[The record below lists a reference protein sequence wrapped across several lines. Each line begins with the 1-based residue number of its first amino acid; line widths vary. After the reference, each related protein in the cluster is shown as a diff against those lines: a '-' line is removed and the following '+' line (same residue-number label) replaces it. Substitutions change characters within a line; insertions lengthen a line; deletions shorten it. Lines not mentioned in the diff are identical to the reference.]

1 MYQSVTRPRQQT
13 MRQARPADDSDL
25 QDQVKNPGS
34 LLRLHNLL
42 RVATYNTRTC
52 RHEGEADLLALDLQQ
67 AGVMVCG
74 LQEMRRRGSGHT
86 RLQDSGYHLV
96 WSGDVRVHHR
106 GVGALIHPM
115 AAKALKGWAAVEGAE
130 DRLLI
135 LHFEGSVHA
144 TIIVAYAPTELAET
158 PVKDAFY
165 AALDSTL
172 EALPSHRLTLVL
184 GDLNARV
191 GTARDSW
198 HGVIGG
204 FGCPRRPPPHP
215 HPLHPGQGRSRRRRD
230 VLQRG
235 FPLGGMTHPW
245 IRVVAFAGTRGDR
258 WYPFAYCVKHCN
270 PMYGLSYSNDS
281 LFIHYNNRRL
291 VTLAEHT
298 SDHGRQ
304 TNSSTEEKGEQV

>member
-1 MYQSVTRPRQQT
+1 MYQSVTRPRQHT
-13 MRQARPADDSDL
+13 TRQASPADDSDL

-52 RHEGEADLLALDLQQ
+52 RHEGEADQLALDLQQ

-96 WSGDVRVHHR
+96 WSGDVSVHHR

-115 AAKALKGWAAVEGAE
+115 AAKALRGWAAVEGAE

-165 AALDSTL
+165 AA
-172 EALPSHRLTLVL
+172 PSRHCP
-184 GDLNARV
+184 A
-191 GTARDSW
+191 TAS
-198 HGVIGG
+198 
-204 FGCPRRPPPHP
+204 P
-215 HPLHPGQGRSRRRRD
+215 
-230 VLQRG
+230 
-235 FPLGGMTHPW
+235 
-245 IRVVAFAGTRGDR
+245 
-258 WYPFAYCVKHCN
+258 
-270 PMYGLSYSNDS
+270 
-281 LFIHYNNRRL
+281 
-291 VTLAEHT
+291 
-298 SDHGRQ
+298 
-304 TNSSTEEKGEQV
+304 